1 MAIWWPWVVYSPAIG
16 RQRTTAIYY
25 VTDGNLERNLSVA
38 DPSAYLKSVEQR
50 FWQRQA
56 LFG

>member
-1 MAIWWPWVVYSPAIG
+1 MHTPAVG
-16 RQRTTAIYY
+16 GQSTTAIYY
-25 VTDGNLERNLSVA
+25 VADDGELEETSPAA
-38 DPSAYLKSVEQR
+38 DPSAYLKPVEQR